1 MLESFVRDSIQEH
14 MEHLNLYARCQHGFR
29 KNRSCIT
36 QLLQVLNDFSNYIDQ
51 GTPFDAIYLDFRKA
65 FDTVPH
71 QRLLTK
77 LKAYGITGNLY
88 HWIESFLTDRTQYVR
103 VGKEY
108 SSTSPVSSGIPQ
120 GSVLGPILFVIFIN
134 DLPEGLKSVCG
145 IFADDT
151 KIHNKCEYHSTIQ
164 SDISKLEIWSE
175 TWQLYFNN
183 GKCKCVHY
191 GHNNPKHKYYFN
203 TKDGPVEIAEA
214 DTEKDLGVIF
224 DSSLKFDQH
233 IKAAVNKAN
242 AVLGLIKRNFE
253 FIHENIFLKLY
264 KALVRPHLEYGQ
276 SVWSPHLVRQSV
288 LIENVQRR
296 ASKLVKKLSNLSYDE
311 RLRSLKLPSLK
322 YRRLR
327 GDLITVYNIIKQ
339 DNVDDSILTLS
350 NTKVTRGHDLKL
362 YKENSKTN
370 FRKFSFSQR
379 VINYWNAL
387 TTNTVHANTVNAF
400 KKLLDENL
408 KNLHYVYD

>member
-1 MLESFVRDSIQEH
+1 M
-14 MEHLNLYARCQHGFR
+14 
-29 KNRSCIT
+29 
-36 QLLQVLNDFSNYIDQ
+36 
-51 GTPFDAIYLDFRKA
+51 
-65 FDTVPH
+65 
-71 QRLLTK
+71 
-77 LKAYGITGNLY
+77 
-88 HWIESFLTDRTQYVR
+88 
-103 VGKEY
+103 
-108 SSTSPVSSGIPQ
+108 
-120 GSVLGPILFVIFIN
+120 
-134 DLPEGLKSVCG
+134 
-145 IFADDT
+145 
-151 KIHNKCEYHSTIQ
+151 
-164 SDISKLEIWSE
+164 
-175 TWQLYFNN
+175 
-183 GKCKCVHY
+183 
-191 GHNNPKHKYYFN
+191 
-203 TKDGPVEIAEA
+203 
-214 DTEKDLGVIF
+214 
-224 DSSLKFDQH
+224 
-233 IKAAVNKAN
+233 
-242 AVLGLIKRNFE
+242 
-253 FIHENIFLKLY
+253 FLKLY